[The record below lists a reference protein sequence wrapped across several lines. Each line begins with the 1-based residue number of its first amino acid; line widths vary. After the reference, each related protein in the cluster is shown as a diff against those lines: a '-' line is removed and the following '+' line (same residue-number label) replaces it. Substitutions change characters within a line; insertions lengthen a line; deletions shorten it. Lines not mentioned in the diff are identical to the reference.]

1 MTSKAIKTLKEFID
15 WSESLDSAFQ
25 AILFRGQPAKG
36 NLLPNIARINP
47 AYDSTLLEKRIL
59 DQFKLMGASYLT
71 NIENNSLELMVI
83 AQHYGLQTRLL
94 DWTSNP
100 LVALYFACSDKAP
113 GNSYIYSLRSDDLL
127 VIDAYSNDPF
137 FDSPVV
143 KVFQPS
149 LNNPRIIAQQG
160 WFTLHGYFKPS
171 ERFVPIEEIDG
182 ANSILSEVMIP
193 EQYRP
198 DVLASLSRHGIG
210 SHLLFPGLQGL
221 AEHLNANYSLK

>member
-1 MTSKAIKTLKEFID
+1 MSPRAIKTLKEFIE
-15 WSESLDSAFQ
+15 WSESLDSTFQ
-25 AILFRGQPAKG
+25 TMLFRGQPVKG
-36 NLLPNIARINP
+36 NLLPNIARLNP
-47 AYDSTLLEKRIL
+47 AYDSTILEKRIL

-113 GNSYIYSLRSDDLL
+113 GNAYIYSLRSDDLL
-127 VIDAYSNDPF
+127 VIDAYSSDPF

-160 WFTLHGYFKPS
+160 WFTLHGYFKLS
-171 ERFVPIEEIDG
+171 EKFVPIEEISD
-182 ANSILSEVMIP
+182 ASRILNEIVIP
-193 EQYRP
+193 EEYRP
-198 DVLASLSRHGIG
+198 HVLASLSRHGIG

-221 AEHLNANYSLK
+221 AEYLNKNYSL